1 MEGTLKIGKRMF
13 SENDIEY
20 EIVEFLG
27 SGGQGEVYKVESD
40 GQYYAL
46 KWYFKHMASV
56 VQKDNLDRLIDQGA
70 PDESFL
76 WPMDIIDD
84 GSTYGYVMPLRP
96 DRYKSIVDL
105 MKRTAEP
112 SFYHLCK
119 AGFNLTLGY
128 QKLHSK
134 GYCYRDI
141 SFGNVFFDPN
151 NGDVLIC
158 DNDNVAVNGKKDTN
172 VYGTQR
178 FMAPEI
184 VIGEAKPSTDTDLYS
199 MAVLLFYMF
208 MLHHPLEGKREASI
222 KCMDV
227 VAMNLLYGSNPVF
240 IFDPED
246 KSNEALS
253 GYHDNALAYWNV
265 YPKFLKDLF
274 TEAFTKGIKE
284 RENRIVERQWQAAFL
299 RLMDSIMICEKCG
312 VENFYEQERKDEE
325 HTCWCC
331 KSKLSIPNR
340 LRIGKNHIL
349 LTEHTKIRNYYVSGE
364 YDLYS
369 YLGHVE
375 ANPNHPELLGIC
387 NDTNT
392 TWTYIKADGTKTQVP
407 KGKKAPVVSEAELD
421 FGNVKGD
428 FILSD
433 TKNE

>member
-27 SGGQGEVYKVESD
+27 SGGQGEVYMVESE

-46 KWYFKHMASV
+46 KWYFKHMASSA
-56 VQKDNLDRLIDQGA
+56 QKDNLDRLIDQGA

-76 WPMDIIDD
+76 WPMDILDD

-96 DRYKSIVDL
+96 ERYKSIVDL

-128 QKLHSK
+128 QKLHSR

-141 SFGNVFFDPN
+141 SFGNVFFDPE

-158 DNDNVAVNGKKDTN
+158 DNDNVAVNGKQDTS

-184 VIGEAKPSTDTDLYS
+184 VTGQAKPSTDTDLYS

-227 VAMNLLYGSNPVF
+227 SAMNLLYGSNPVF

-253 GYHDNALAYWNV
+253 GYHDNALAYWKV
-265 YPKFLKDLF
+265 YPKFFKDLF
-274 TEAFTKGIKE
+274 VEAFTKGIKE
-284 RENRIVERQWQAAFL
+284 PENRIVERQWQAAFL
-299 RLMDSIMICEKCG
+299 RLMDSILICEKCG
-312 VENFYEQERKDEE
+312 VENFYDQEKADEA
-325 HTCWCC
+325 HQCWCC
-331 KSKLSIPNR
+331 RADLKVPDR

-349 LTEHTKIRNYYVSGE
+349 LKEHKKIRKYYVSGE
-364 YDLYS
+364 YDLDTYF
-369 YLGHVE
+369 GHVE
-375 ANPNHPELLGIC
+375 VNPNHPDLLGIC
-387 NDTNT
+387 NDTDT
-392 TWTYIKADGTKTQVP
+392 SWQYRKADGTKTQVP
-407 KGKKAPVVSEAELD
+407 KGKKAPVVNGSEID
-421 FGNVKGD
+421 FGSVKGD
-428 FILSD
+428 FILAG
-433 TKNE
+433 NR